1 MASDAAISRV
11 LDASPPPDLDAYVG
25 AGGGRGWERARSLP
39 PDDIIVTL
47 FASGL
52 RGRGGAG
59 FPTGRKWQ
67 TVAAYESAVYPTTV
81 VVNGAEG
88 EPGSFKDR
96 MLLRT
101 NPYRVIEGALI
112 AARAVDA
119 TRVIVA
125 MKRDFTQVRARV
137 DAAIA
142 EIRGASWLDGIELDS
157 FGGPD
162 AYLYGEETGLLE
174 VLDGREPFPRV
185 APPWRHGVDEIG
197 DGTESAA
204 ELELAEPG
212 GAGIAPPTL
221 VNNSETLAN
230 VPLILSEGAEWF
242 RAFGTEESPGTVLC
256 TVSGA
261 TVRAGVAE
269 VPMGTTLRSVI
280 EQIGGGV
287 DPGREIVAVLSGVA
301 NALIPARALDTP
313 LTYEAMR
320 AAGSGLGAAGF
331 VVIDDRTDLVAVT
344 HGVSRF
350 LAVESCGQCTPCKRD
365 GLELSALLDRIR
377 RSEANGFDVDSV
389 ADRTATVA
397 DGARCTLAQQHQ
409 VVVDSLLELFPDA
422 IRAHGDGRAPAA
434 EPYLVAPIAD
444 IVNGRAVLDAA
455 VARRQPDWTYN
466 DTDSGRWPAARIDE
480 RSAET
485 TED

>member
-1 MASDAAISRV
+1 
-11 LDASPPPDLDAYVG
+11 
-25 AGGGRGWERARSLP
+25 
-39 PDDIIVTL
+39 
-47 FASGL
+47 
-52 RGRGGAG
+52 
-59 FPTGRKWQ
+59 
-67 TVAAYESAVYPTTV
+67 VAAYESAVYPTTV

-96 MLLRT
+96 TLLRT

-119 TRVIVA
+119 NRVVVA
-125 MKRDFTQVRARV
+125 MKREFTQATARV

-142 EIRGASWLDGIELDS
+142 EVRAAGWLDGIALES

-197 DGTESAA
+197 DGAESAA
-204 ELELAEPG
+204 DLELAEPG
-212 GAGIAPPTL
+212 GSGIAPPTL
-221 VNNSETLAN
+221 ANNCETLAN
-230 VPLILSEGAEWF
+230 VALILGEGPECF
-242 RAFGTEESPGTVLC
+242 REFGTEESPGTILC

-269 VPMGTTLRSVI
+269 LPMGTTLRSAI

-287 DPGREIVAVLSGVA
+287 EPGREIVAVLSGVA
-301 NALIPARALDTP
+301 NAIIPAPALDTP

-320 AAGSGLGAAGF
+320 ASGSGLGAAGF
-331 VVIDDRTDLVAVT
+331 IVIDDRTDVVAVAQ
-344 HGVSRF
+344 GVSRF

-365 GLELSALLDRIR
+365 GLELAGLLDRIR
-377 RSEANGFDVDSV
+377 RSEATGSDVDSV

-397 DGARCTLAQQHQ
+397 YGARCTLAQQHQ
-409 VVVDSLLELFPDA
+409 VVVDSLLGLFPEA
-422 IRAHGDGRAPAA
+422 VRAHVDRRVPAS

-444 IVNGRAVLDAA
+444 IVNGRAVLDLA

-466 DTDSGRWPAARIDE
+466 DVDSGAWPAARIDE
-480 RSAET
+480 RGAES